1 MPRLPLEGIRVLDMT
16 VVWAGTYA
24 TMFLADMGAEVIR
37 VESIKTMAPMTRGLM
52 ARPSEATLRSLPRL
66 YGALPGNIPGA
77 RPWNRYPVFNAHGR
91 NKLSMTVDLL
101 RPAGLDI
108 FKRLAK
114 LSDVFIENNVTES
127 MDKLGISYEMLRQQN
142 PDIIMLRMP
151 AYGNTGPYKN
161 YRALGVHL
169 EGVIGHSLLRG
180 YADMDPSGNTPVF
193 MADAA
198 AGTQGAFAMMAALH
212 YRNRTGKGQL
222 VELAQAENALP
233 FLGQAFMD
241 FSMNGRSPTT
251 IGNRRPHA
259 IQGCYPCKGEDR
271 WVCITVFDDDEW
283 QALCASMGDPAWSR
297 EKRFVHQA
305 GRYEHHDEIDR
316 HIGTWTSRLENH
328 EAMHLLQGAGVAA
341 GPVMDQRDAYD
352 DTHLNEREMFE
363 EVYQE
368 DTGTHLYPGAPFK
381 MSETPV
387 KIRRGPVRLGEDNEY
402 VYKSLLGPSDEE
414 YAELEREGHI
424 GMDYDDDVL

>member
-24 TMFLADMGAEVIR
+24 TMFLADLGAEVIR
-37 VESIKTMAPMTRGLM
+37 VESIKTLVPMTRGLM
-52 ARPSEATLRSLPRL
+52 ARPTEETLRGLPGL
-66 YGALPGNIPGA
+66 YRALPGNTPGA
-77 RPWNRYPVFNAHGR
+77 RPWNRVPVFNAHAR

-101 RPAGLDI
+101 RPEGLDI
-108 FKRLAK
+108 LKRLVK
-114 LSDVFIENNVTES
+114 ISDVFVENNVTES
-127 MDKLGISYEMLRQQN
+127 MDKLGISYDMLKEQN

-151 AYGNTGPYKN
+151 AYGNSGPYKN

-180 YADMDPSGNTPVF
+180 YSDMDPSGNTAVY

-198 AGTQGAFAMMAALH
+198 GGTQGAFAVMAALH
-212 YRNRTGKGQL
+212 HRKRTGKGQL

-241 FSMNGRSPTT
+241 FSMNGRSQTT
-251 IGNRRPHA
+251 RGNRDPHA
-259 IQGCYPCKGEDR
+259 IQGCYACKGEDR
-271 WVCITVFDDDEW
+271 WVCITVFDDAQWES
-283 QALCASMGDPAWSR
+283 LCAAMGDPEWSR
-297 EKRFVHQA
+297 DERFDDRPKRH
-305 GRYEHHDEIDR
+305 RHHDEIDE
-316 HIGTWTSRLENH
+316 HIARWTSQRGPYEV
-328 EAMHLLQGAGVAA
+328 MRLLQDAGVPA
-341 GPVMDQRDAYD
+341 GPVIDQKDAYD
-352 DTHLNEREMFE
+352 DPHLNEREMFE

-368 DTGTHLYPGAPFK
+368 DTGTHRYPGVPFK

-402 VYKSLLGPSDEE
+402 VYKSLLGLSNEE
-414 YAELEREGHI
+414 YAELESQGHI
-424 GMDYDDDVL
+424 GMDYADDVP

>member
-1 MPRLPLEGIRVLDMT
+1 MPGLPLEGIRVLDMT

-24 TMFLADMGAEVIR
+24 TMFLADLGAEVIR
-37 VESIKTMAPMTRGLM
+37 VESIKTLAPMSRGLT
-52 ARPSEATLRSLPRL
+52 AHPSEATLRALPRL
-66 YGALPGNIPGA
+66 WGALPGNVPGA
-77 RPWNRYPVFNAHGR
+77 RPWNRCPVFNAHAR

-101 RPAGLDI
+101 RPEGVDVL
-108 FKRLAK
+108 KSLAK
-114 LSDVFIENNVTES
+114 ISDVFIENNVTES
-127 MDKLGISYEMLRQQN
+127 MDKLGISYGMLTEQN

-151 AYGNTGPYKN
+151 AYGNTGPYRN

-180 YADMDPSGNTPVF
+180 YADMDPSGNTPVY

-198 AGTQGAFAMMAALH
+198 AGAQGAFAVMAALH
-212 YRNRTGKGQL
+212 HRRRTGKGQL

-241 FSMNGRSPTT
+241 FSMNGRNPTT
-251 IGNRRPHA
+251 MGNRHPYA
-259 IQGCYPCKGEDR
+259 IQGCYPCKGDDR
-271 WVCITVFDDDEW
+271 WVCISIFDDGQW
-283 QALCASMGDPAWSR
+283 KALCASMGDPAWSR
-297 EKRFVHQA
+297 EKRFVDQT

-316 HIGTWTSRLENH
+316 HIGTWTSRLENY
-328 EAMHLLQGAGVAA
+328 ELMHLLQGVGVAA

-352 DTHLNEREMFE
+352 DPHLNEREMFE
-363 EVYQE
+363 EVHQE
-368 DTGTHLYPGAPFK
+368 DTGTHRYPGPPFK

-402 VYKSLLGPSDEE
+402 VYKSLLGLSDNE
-414 YAELEREGHI
+414 YDRLEREGHI
-424 GMDYDDDVL
+424 GMDYDDDIP